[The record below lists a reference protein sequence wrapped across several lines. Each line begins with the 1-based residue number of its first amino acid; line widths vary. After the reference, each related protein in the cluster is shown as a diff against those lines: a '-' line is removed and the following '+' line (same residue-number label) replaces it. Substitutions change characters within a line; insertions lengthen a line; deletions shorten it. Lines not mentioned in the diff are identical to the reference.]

1 MWGGGGRWWAKTRAD
16 DGKESVDRSRAEVP
30 DRSRGKRKGRVVVA
44 VAARARTH
52 AFASRSN
59 PYSVTCDALPRISS
73 TSGSSFCRTL
83 RFARTDWSTS
93 GFLGGIARASL
104 TIARLRARTRLVVG
118 RCGRSDPPLQRTFR
132 ARSQST
138 PRASG
143 MLKPE
148 EVASGAFAG
157 LVGTVLGYPL
167 DVVKSRMQ
175 TNAGARAGFGARTT
189 R

>member
-1 MWGGGGRWWAKTRAD
+1 
-16 DGKESVDRSRAEVP
+16 
-30 DRSRGKRKGRVVVA
+30 
-44 VAARARTH
+44 
-52 AFASRSN
+52 
-59 PYSVTCDALPRISS
+59 
-73 TSGSSFCRTL
+73 
-83 RFARTDWSTS
+83 
-93 GFLGGIARASL
+93 
-104 TIARLRARTRLVVG
+104 
-118 RCGRSDPPLQRTFR
+118 
-132 ARSQST
+132 
-138 PRASG
+138 

>member
-1 MWGGGGRWWAKTRAD
+1 MCGGGRWWAKTRAD

-59 PYSVTCDALPRISS
+59 PYSV
-73 TSGSSFCRTL
+73 
-83 RFARTDWSTS
+83 
-93 GFLGGIARASL
+93 
-104 TIARLRARTRLVVG
+104 ARTRLVVG